1 MRYLALIT
9 DYDGTLATA
18 GSVSDATA
26 AAVQRLRTSGRH
38 VVLATGR
45 RLDDLLAV
53 CPFVEMFSYVVAE
66 NGALVYDPKSRE
78 TTLLAEPLPD
88 RFIDAVKDANIP
100 IEVGS
105 VILATHVPHQ
115 ARVLE
120 IIQQLGL
127 ELKIVFNRGAVM
139 ILPAGTNKAVGTKY
153 ALRRLGLSPH
163 EIVAVGDS
171 ENDHSI
177 LQLAECPVAVANAL
191 DAIKEVAAFV
201 TPSSAGQ
208 GVIEL
213 IDDLIANDLRQ
224 LDDQLTHRHI
234 ALGIRLDQ
242 TVIRIPP
249 YGSNIL
255 VAGPSGSGK
264 STFAA
269 GLLERLISQSY
280 QICVVDPEGD
290 YVTFQSLV
298 TVGDQGKVPSINEI
312 LRILEDP
319 DVNVNVN
326 LLGVPLLERP
336 HFFTELFLNLKAMR
350 ARTGRPHWFV
360 LEEVHHLLPTT
371 WRQAALSL
379 PQQLGETLLITVH
392 PDHVAPAIL
401 AMVDVVVAVGRKPLE
416 TFRQFAATSGS
427 APLSFLPNELASYE
441 DDVICWLVRSGLAP
455 FRMRVIHGK
464 AQRLR
469 HIRKYAVG
477 DMKTGSFWFRGP
489 KNIHNLSAPNLSLF
503 CHIGRGIDQETWLYH
518 LRRGDFSRWIRKSV
532 KDDDLAALVQQI
544 EQDTNSNPQDTR
556 NRICSVIEARYTL
569 AE

>member
-9 DYDGTLATA
+9 DYDGTIATA
-18 GSVSDATA
+18 GRVSDTTA
-26 AAVQRLRTSGRH
+26 AAIQRLRASGRH
-38 VVLATGR
+38 IVLATGR

-53 CPFVEMFSYVVAE
+53 CPSIEMFSYVVAE
-66 NGALVYDPKSRE
+66 NGALLYDPKSRE
-78 TTLLAEPLPD
+78 TTVLAEPPPD
-88 RFIDAVKDANIP
+88 RFINAVRDANIP
-100 IEVGS
+100 IEIGI
-105 VILATHVPHQ
+105 VILATHVPYQ
-115 ARVLE
+115 VKLLE
-120 IIQQLGL
+120 IIQQFGV
-127 ELKIVFNRGAVM
+127 ELKIVFNRDAVM
-139 ILPAGTNKAVGTKY
+139 ILPAGINKAVGAKH

-171 ENDHSI
+171 QNDHSI

-201 TPSSAGQ
+201 TRSSAGE

-224 LDDQLTHRHI
+224 VDDKLARRHI

-242 TVIRIPP
+242 TVIRVPP
-249 YGSNIL
+249 YGCNIL

-269 GLLERLISQSY
+269 GFLERLISQSY

-298 TVGDQGKVPSINEI
+298 TVGDQGRVPSTKEI

-336 HFFTELFLNLKAMR
+336 HCFTELFLNLKAMR
-350 ARTGRPHWFV
+350 ARTGRPHWLV

-392 PDHVAPAIL
+392 PDHVDPAIL
-401 AMVDVVVAVGRKPLE
+401 AMVDVVIAVGRTPLD
-416 TFRQFAATSGS
+416 TFRQFATTAG
-427 APLSFLPNELASYE
+427 APLSLLPNELSSYE
-441 DDVICWLVRSGLAP
+441 GDVMCWPVRSGRAP
-455 FRMRVIHGK
+455 FRMRVLHGK
-464 AQRLR
+464 AERLR

-477 DMKTGSFWFRGP
+477 DLKSASFWFRGP
-489 KNIHNLSAPNLSLF
+489 KSSHNLSASNLSLF

-518 LRRGDFSRWIRKSV
+518 LRRGDYSRWIRESV
-532 KDDDLAALVQQI
+532 KDEDLAALVQQI
-544 EQDTNSNPQDTR
+544 EQNNNLSPQDTR
-556 NRICSVIEARYTL
+556 NRICDAIEARYTL

>member
-18 GSVSDATA
+18 GRVSDTTA
-26 AAVQRLRTSGRH
+26 AAIQRLRASGRH
-38 VVLATGR
+38 IVLATGR

-53 CPFVEMFSYVVAE
+53 CPFIEMFSYVVAE
-66 NGALVYDPKSRE
+66 NGALLYDPKSRE

-88 RFIDAVKDANIP
+88 RFINAVRDASIP
-100 IEVGS
+100 IEIGI
-105 VILATHVPHQ
+105 VILATHVPYQ

-120 IIQQLGL
+120 IIQQFGL
-127 ELKIVFNRGAVM
+127 ELKIVFNRDAVM
-139 ILPAGTNKAVGTKY
+139 ILPAGINKAVGTKHV
-153 ALRRLGLSPH
+153 LRRLGLSPH
-163 EIVAVGDS
+163 EVVAVGDS
-171 ENDHSI
+171 QNDHSI

-201 TPSSAGQ
+201 TRSSAGE

-213 IDDLIANDLRQ
+213 INDLIANDLREV
-224 LDDQLTHRHI
+224 DDKLARRHI
-234 ALGIRLDQ
+234 ALGIHLDQ
-242 TVIRIPP
+242 TVIRVPP
-249 YGSNIL
+249 YGCNIL

-269 GLLERLISQSY
+269 GFLERLMSQSY

-298 TVGDQGKVPSINEI
+298 TVGDQGRVPSIKEI

-379 PQQLGETLLITVH
+379 PQKLGETLLITVH
-392 PDHVAPAIL
+392 PDHVEPAIL
-401 AMVDVVVAVGRKPLE
+401 AMVDVVIAVGRAPLD
-416 TFRQFAATSGS
+416 TFRQFAATSG
-427 APLSFLPNELASYE
+427 APLSLLPNELASYE
-441 DDVICWLVRSGLAP
+441 GDVMCWMVRSGLAP
-455 FRMRVIHGK
+455 FRMRVVHGT
-464 AQRLR
+464 AERLR

-477 DMKTGSFWFRGP
+477 DLKAASFWFRGP
-489 KNIHNLSAPNLSLF
+489 KSNHNLSASNLSLF

-518 LRRGDFSRWIRKSV
+518 LRRSDYSRWIRESV
-532 KDDDLAALVQQI
+532 KDEDLAALVQQI
-544 EQDTNSNPQDTR
+544 EQNNNLSPQDTR
-556 NRICSVIEARYTL
+556 NRICDAIEARYTL

>member
-18 GSVSDATA
+18 GNVSDAVVA
-26 AAVQRLRTSGRH
+26 AMQRLRVSGRH
-38 VVLATGR
+38 VILATGR
-45 RLDDLLAV
+45 RLDDLLAI
-53 CPFVEMFSYVVAE
+53 CPFIEMFSFVVAE
-66 NGALVYDPKSRE
+66 NGALVYDPRSRE
-78 TTLLAEPLPD
+78 TTVLAEPLPD
-88 RFIDAVKDANIP
+88 RFINAVKDANIP
-100 IEVGS
+100 IEIGT

-127 ELKIVFNRGAVM
+127 ELKIVFNRSAVM
-139 ILPAGTNKAVGTKY
+139 ILPAGINKAVGTKH

-171 ENDHSI
+171 ENDHSL

-191 DAIKEVAAFV
+191 DAIKKVAAFV
-201 TPSSAGQ
+201 TRSSGGE

-213 IDDLIANDLRQ
+213 IDSLIANDLQ
-224 LDDQLTHRHI
+224 EIDDQLTHRHI
-234 ALGIRLDQ
+234 AIGKRLDQ
-242 TVIRIPP
+242 TVVRVPP
-249 YGSNIL
+249 YGNNIL

-269 GLLERLISQSY
+269 GFLERLISQSY
-280 QICVVDPEGD
+280 QICVIDPEGD

-298 TVGDQGKVPSINEI
+298 TVGDQGRVPSINEI

-350 ARTGRPHWFV
+350 VRTGRPHWFV
-360 LEEVHHLLPTT
+360 LEEAHHLLPAT

-379 PQQLGETLLITVH
+379 PQKLGETVLITVH

-401 AMVDVVVAVGRKPLE
+401 AMVDVVVAVGRTPLD
-416 TFRQFAATSGS
+416 TFRQFAAKSGS
-427 APLSFLPNELASYE
+427 APLSLLPNELRSYVG
-441 DDVICWLVRSGLAP
+441 DVMCWLVHSGVAP
-455 FRMRVIHGK
+455 FRMRVVHGK
-464 AQRLR
+464 AERLR

-477 DMKTGSFWFRGP
+477 DMRWASFWFRGP
-489 KNIHNLSAPNLSLF
+489 NQSHNLSASNLSLF
-503 CHIGRGIDQETWLYH
+503 CHLGRGIDQETWLFH
-518 LRRGDFSRWIRKSV
+518 LRRGDYSRWIRESV
-532 KDDDLAALVQQI
+532 KDEELAALVQQI
-544 EQDTNSNPQDTR
+544 EENNNLSPQDTR
-556 NRICSVIEARYTL
+556 NRVCDAIEARYTL